1 MPDSSSNTGPRIPRR
16 GSSTIH
22 LLPRHREVIRLTILG
37 WTPIRIAA
45 AVGLQP
51 VSVKAILRAPLVQA
65 EMERLQDEA
74 DRLTVN
80 VPLRAQVEG
89 ELRGATVQ
97 ALRLNRRLMS
107 DANVDARTRSNVAKH
122 FMDRV
127 LFDIDTDSA
136 EKNSGYREILRKLD
150 EVDKSLGRG
159 VWYEA
164 VPSPESIDGQAKMGA
179 GPETARPVSPRVPS
193 PPSDQEV
200 DITDAIKDKL
210 GIIP

>member
-1 MPDSSSNTGPRIPRR
+1 MPPGNGPRIPRR

-22 LLPRHREVIRLTILG
+22 LLPRHREIIRLTILG
-37 WTPIRIAA
+37 WSPIRIAA

-97 ALRLNRRLMS
+97 ALRLNRKLMN
-107 DANVDARTRSNVAKH
+107 DPNVDARTRANTAKH

-127 LFDIDTDSA
+127 LFDIDSDSA

-150 EVDKSLGRG
+150 EVDKNLGRG

-164 VPSPESIDGQAKMGA
+164 VPSPESIDGQAKNGA
-179 GPETARPVSPRVPS
+179 GPETSRPDRARDPS
-193 PPSDQEV
+193 PPSGE
-200 DITDAIKDKL
+200 IIDKL
-210 GIIP
+210 RDSIGEIIP

>member
-1 MPDSSSNTGPRIPRR
+1 VNGGTSSNNGPRIPRR

-37 WTPIRIAA
+37 WSPIRIAA

-97 ALRLNRRLMS
+97 ALRLNRRLMA
-107 DANVDARTRSNVAKH
+107 DGNVDARTRSNVAKH

-127 LFDIDTDSA
+127 LFDIDNDSA

-159 VWYEA
+159 VWYQAE
-164 VPSPESIDGQAKMGA
+164 PSPDSVDGQVKR
-179 GPETARPVSPRVPS
+179 TLSPKAANPDESS
-193 PPSDQEV
+193 PV
-200 DITDAIKDKL
+200 DITDKL
-210 GIIP
+210 RDSIQGIEP